1 MSELCYKAEGVRRD
15 MEMVFRSHPVH
26 VSLRICLRFGCVEM
40 HHRKWHSHHD
50 DFISSQEKLLAITG
64 KPDPA
69 AVENMLSK
77 QLVSYGAWWWYVQ
90 PTVIWARSRNF
101 IFDVFIKCVIVCLSV
116 CVSILTIPL
125 DQMGFFSS
133 FL

>member
-1 MSELCYKAEGVRRD
+1 MWRCTIENGIHT
-15 MEMVFRSHPVH
+15 MM
-26 VSLRICLRFGCVEM
+26 I
-40 HHRKWHSHHD
+40 
-50 DFISSQEKLLAITG
+50 FISSQEKLLAITG

-101 IFDVFIKCVIVCLSV
+101 PSFIFDVFIKYVIVCLSV
-116 CVSILTIPL
+116 
-125 DQMGFFSS
+125 
-133 FL
+133 FLF